1 MKKREPVRHIM
12 THQPFSLQIN
22 KGLHEAEK
30 LFKKHKIRHLPVV
43 EGDQIKG
50 VLSLTDLKRISFV
63 DAYDPNE
70 DTLDPSVYSLF
81 TLDQVMVS
89 NTVTVDPNTPIL
101 EVAELF
107 SKSEFHS
114 APVVEDGILVGI
126 VTTTD
131 LIRFLIDQ
139 Y

>member
-1 MKKREPVRHIM
+1 
-12 THQPFSLQIN
+12 
-22 KGLHEAEK
+22 
-30 LFKKHKIRHLPVV
+30 VV

-89 NTVTVDPNTPIL
+89 NPVTIDPNTPIL
-101 EVAELF
+101 EVDELF

-114 APVVEDGILVGI
+114 APVVEDGIMVGI

>member
-1 MKKREPVRHIM
+1 MGWIIFKSLFCPSFSMKDKS
-12 THQPFSLQIN
+12 PF
-22 KGLHEAEK
+22 
-30 LFKKHKIRHLPVV
+30 LFWKYLKIKPS
-43 EGDQIKG
+43 E
-50 VLSLTDLKRISFV
+50 TP
-63 DAYDPNE
+63 AYDPNE

-89 NTVTVDPNTPIL
+89 NPVTVDPNTPIL

-126 VTTTD
+126 VTTID

-139 Y
+139 YWSNHV

>member
-12 THQPFSLQIN
+12 TQQPFSLQSN
-22 KGLHEAEK
+22 ESLSQAEK

-43 EGDQIKG
+43 KG
-50 VLSLTDLKRISFV
+50 KKIVGILSLTDLKRISFT
-63 DAYDPNE
+63 DAYDLNK
-70 DTLDPSVYSLF
+70 DTLDPSVYAFFSLE
-81 TLDQVMVS
+81 QVMVS
-89 NTVTVDPNTPIL
+89 NPVTVDPSTPIL

-114 APVVEDGILVGI
+114 IPVVEDGALVGI

>member
-12 THQPFSLQIN
+12 THQPFSLQMN
-22 KGLHEAEK
+22 MGLHEAEK

-50 VLSLTDLKRISFV
+50 ILSLTDLNRISFV
-63 DAYDPNE
+63 DAYNPQQ

-81 TLDQVMVS
+81 TLDQVMANNPIS
-89 NTVTVDPNTPIL
+89 IDPDTPIL

-107 SKSEFHS
+107 SKSEFHCV
-114 APVVEDGILVGI
+114 PVVEDGALVGI